1 MKIRLLLIASL
12 PLLPWGCQKAEK
24 GFTVSGKLEHNTA
37 ELIYLKEM
45 TSRELISVD
54 SCKTDSTGTFLLHGV
69 SPESRFF
76 AVYTRPGS
84 YVYLLARTGDRI
96 ILNGDEGDLPG
107 SYRVEGSEDS
117 RLIRELTLEQNRT
130 MDRIRRLSK
139 IFNDNLESPDFMK
152 IKEQLDSA
160 YQEII
165 DAQREFTF
173 RFIEGNLGSQA
184 SLMALYQQIGPRYY
198 VLDPDRDFTYFAMV
212 DSSLNIL
219 YPESD
224 AVRDLHRQVEELR
237 QKKKMEAMSAA
248 RFGIG
253 KEAPEIALPSPSGDT
268 IVLSSL
274 RGKIVLLDFWA
285 SWCAPC
291 RSENPN
297 LVKIYKKYRD
307 KGFEIYQVSLD
318 RTKTA
323 WLKGIEDD
331 KLDWIHVSD
340 LQYWNSIV
348 VPVYNI
354 QGIPMNYLLDR
365 EGRILD
371 QNLRGEQL
379 SQKLEEIFNSKK

>member
-1 MKIRLLLIASL
+1 MKIRLLLIASM
-12 PLLPWGCQKAEK
+12 PLLLLGCRKEEK
-24 GFTVSGKLEHNTA
+24 GFTVSGKLEHNSA
-37 ELIYLKEM
+37 EWIHLKEM
-45 TSRELISVD
+45 TSRDLIPVD
-54 SCKTDSTGTFLLHGV
+54 SCKADSTGTFQLHGT

-84 YVYLLARTGDRI
+84 YVYLLAKSGDRI
-96 ILNGDEGDLPG
+96 ILNGEEADLPG

-130 MDRIRRLSK
+130 MERIRRLSK
-139 IFNDNLESPDFMK
+139 IFNDNLESPDFTK
-152 IKEQLDSA
+152 IKAQLDSA

-165 DAQREFTF
+165 ESQREFTF
-173 RFIEGNLGSQA
+173 RFIEGNLRSQA

-198 VLDPDRDFTYFAMV
+198 LLDPDKDFAYFSMV
-212 DSSLNIL
+212 DSSLNLL

-237 QKKKMEAMSAA
+237 QKK
-248 RFGIG
+248 
-253 KEAPEIALPSPSGDT
+253 LPSPSGDT
-268 IVLSSL
+268 IALSSL

-297 LVKIYKKYRD
+297 LVKNYKKYRD

-318 RTKTA
+318 RTKAA

-331 KLDWIHVSD
+331 KLDWVHVSD

-348 VPVYNI
+348 VAVYNI

-365 EGRILD
+365 GGRILD

-379 SQKLEEIFNSKK
+379 DLKLEEIFNSK